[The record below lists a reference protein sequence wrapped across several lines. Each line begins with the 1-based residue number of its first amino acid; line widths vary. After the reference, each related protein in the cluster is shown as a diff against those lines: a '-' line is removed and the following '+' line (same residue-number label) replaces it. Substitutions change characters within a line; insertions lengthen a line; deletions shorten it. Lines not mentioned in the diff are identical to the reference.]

1 MESVFAIVI
10 GGQIRQ
16 LKFFKRNAT
25 KDVFLIIF
33 QTFHYSSFSKIPSK
47 MYEVIFIEVFSYSND
62 FIIDLVSGKLP
73 TIEEHSK
80 GNIFL

>member
-1 MESVFAIVI
+1 
-10 GGQIRQ
+10 
-16 LKFFKRNAT
+16 
-25 KDVFLIIF
+25 
-33 QTFHYSSFSKIPSK
+33 